1 MKQTINILLI
11 EDNVEYAELIRAILN
26 LSQGL
31 RYQILW
37 AERLDRGL
45 ALLNDHKVDVILLDM
60 SLPDSVGIDTLRSV
74 VDTAPE
80 LPIIILTG
88 YDDETLAIQ
97 SLHQGAQDYLTK
109 GRNET
114 TLLPRAVTYAIERK
128 RAQSALQASESR
140 FRRIIEKNADP
151 IIIIDAQ
158 FKIRFANPAV
168 VRLFRRKYEEMVG
181 TVFSFPMPPPNRT
194 TEIEII
200 DAHGTV
206 SVAEMRTVEIEW
218 EEQRAYL
225 ASLRDITEHK
235 RMLAELE
242 QSRQQDLLTK
252 DVFLSKVSHELRSP
266 LSVIHQFT
274 NILLDGLSGELNE
287 DQEEH
292 LSIISRNVDEL
303 RSMIDDL
310 LQVTKTEI
318 NEMFSVS
325 RHKPG
330 NINLV
335 SESIPLKGLVDEV
348 QSMLRTIAAKK
359 EIRLEAVVSHDLP
372 HAHADPHRVKQVLN
386 NLINN
391 GIKFTAEGGS
401 VDVTAEVS
409 PDDQDRIL
417 VSVHDTGPGIAN
429 DEKEKIFEYLYQ
441 SDATIDGSRK
451 GLGIGLYI
459 CREIIE
465 RQGGQIWVES
475 RPGNGS
481 TFKFTLPVFSL
492 EKLVSSVVTS
502 ETAKAGQV
510 GIITVEVFPEKD
522 RVLNNQD
529 EKVLTEIWNILKF
542 CILPDLDLVLP
553 RIGRMDRG
561 EVFFVLACSPP
572 QGIRAMI
579 RRIQSQL
586 RQCAHLQ
593 ESDLSPVISPITQG
607 LFDEASSL
615 SYGRQLEVVVNTLE
629 KLVKEKT
636 DQRRNFNGKKEN
648 TCGR

>member
-1 MKQTINILLI
+1 MMKHTINILLI
-11 EDNVEYAELIRAILN
+11 EDNTDYAELIRAILN
-26 LSQGL
+26 LSQGS
-31 RYQILW
+31 RYHILW
-37 AERLDRGL
+37 AERLDQGL
-45 ALLNDHKVDVILLDM
+45 TLLNDHKVDVILLDM
-60 SLPDSVGIDTLRSV
+60 SLPDSVGIDTLRRI
-74 VDTAPE
+74 VDIAPE

-88 YDDETLAIQ
+88 HDDETLAIQ

-114 TLLPRAVTYAIERK
+114 ALLPRAVTYAIERK

-181 TVFSFPMPPPNRT
+181 TVFSFPFPPPNRT

-200 DAHGTV
+200 DAHGKV

-218 EEQRAYL
+218 EEERAYL

-235 RMLAELE
+235 RMLVELE
-242 QSRQQDLLTK
+242 QTRQQELLTK

-274 NILLDGLSGELNE
+274 TIMLDGLSGELNE
-287 DQEEH
+287 DQKEY
-292 LSIISRNVDEL
+292 LSIISSNVDEL
-303 RSMIDDL
+303 RTMIDDL

-325 RHKPG
+325 RHKPE

-335 SESIPLKGLVDEV
+335 SESVSLKGLVDEV
-348 QSMLRTIAAKK
+348 QSMLRTIAAEKQ
-359 EIRLEAVVSHDLP
+359 IRLKAAVPHDLP

-401 VDVTAEVS
+401 VEVAAEVS
-409 PDDQDRIL
+409 PDCQDRIL
-417 VSVHDTGPGIAN
+417 ISVHDTGPGIAN

-459 CREIIE
+459 CREIVK
-465 RQGGQIWVES
+465 RQGGKIWVES
-475 RPGNGS
+475 RTGSGS

-492 EKLVSSVVTS
+492 EKLVSSVFTAK
-502 ETAKAGQV
+502 TAKAGHV
-510 GIITVEVFPEKD
+510 GIITVEVFPEAS
-522 RVLNNQD
+522 RVLTNQD
-529 EKVLTEIWNILKF
+529 EKVLSEIWNILKF

-553 RIGRMDRG
+553 RIGRMERG

-572 QGIRAMI
+572 QGINAMI
-579 RRIQSQL
+579 RRIQGQL
-586 RQCAHLQ
+586 RQCTRLR
-593 ESDLSPVISPITQG
+593 ESDLSPAISPVTQD
-607 LFDEASSL
+607 LFNEDNPL
-615 SYGRQLEVVVNTLE
+615 SYGRQLEIVVNTLE
-629 KLVKEKT
+629 KLVKEKI
-636 DQRRNFNGKKEN
+636 DQRRDLNGKKEN
-648 TCGR
+648 TRG

>member
-1 MKQTINILLI
+1 MSHIINILLI
-11 EDNVEYAELIRAILN
+11 EDNADYAELIRAILN
-26 LSQGL
+26 LSQGPG
-31 RYQILW
+31 YHILW
-37 AERLDRGL
+37 AERLDRGV

-60 SLPDSVGIDTLRSV
+60 SLPDSVGISTLRTIVSS
-74 VDTAPE
+74 APD

-88 YDDETLAIQ
+88 HDDETLAIQ

-114 TLLPRAVTYAIERK
+114 ALLPRAVTYAIERK
-128 RAQSALQASESR
+128 RAHSSLQASESR

-158 FKIRFANPAV
+158 FKIRFANPAA
-168 VRLFRRKYEEMVG
+168 VRLFRRELEEIVG
-181 TVFSFPMPPPNRT
+181 TVFGFPLPLPDRT

-200 DAHGTV
+200 DAQGKV

-218 EEQRAYL
+218 EEEKACL

-235 RMLAELE
+235 QMLAELE
-242 QSRQQDLLTK
+242 QNRQQELLTK

-274 NILLDGLSGELNE
+274 TILLDGLSGELNE
-287 DQEEH
+287 DQKEH

-303 RSMIDDL
+303 RTMIDDL

-318 NEMFSVS
+318 DEIFDVS
-325 RHKPG
+325 RHKPEH
-330 NINLV
+330 INLV
-335 SESIPLKGLVDEV
+335 SESIPLKGLIDEV

-359 EIRLEAVVSHDLP
+359 QIRLKAAVPHDLP
-372 HAHADPHRVKQVLN
+372 HAHADPHRVRQVLN

-391 GIKFTAEGGS
+391 GIKFTPAGGS
-401 VDVTAEVS
+401 VAVAAEVL
-409 PDDQDRIL
+409 PERQDRIL
-417 VSVHDTGPGIAN
+417 ISVHDTGPGVAD

-441 SDATIDGSRK
+441 SDTTIDGSRK

-465 RQGGQIWVES
+465 RHGGHIWVDS
-475 RPGNGS
+475 RPGSGS
-481 TFKFTLPVFSL
+481 AFKFTLPVFSL
-492 EKLVSSVVTS
+492 ERLVSSVFTAR
-502 ETAKAGQV
+502 TAKDGQV
-510 GIITVEVFPEKD
+510 GLITVEVFPEKA
-522 RVLNNQD
+522 RILNNQD
-529 EKVLTEIWNILKF
+529 EKVLAEIWNILKY

-553 RIGRMDRG
+553 RIGRMDTG

-572 QGIRAMI
+572 QGISAMI
-579 RRIQSQL
+579 RRIQGQL
-586 RQCAHLQ
+586 RQCACLQ
-593 ESDLSPVISPITQG
+593 ESDLSPAISPVTQD
-607 LFDEASSL
+607 LLNSDRSL
-615 SYGRQLEVVVNTLE
+615 PYDRQLDVVVNTME
-629 KLVKEKT
+629 KLVKGKI

-648 TCGR
+648 SCG

>member
-1 MKQTINILLI
+1 
-11 EDNVEYAELIRAILN
+11 
-26 LSQGL
+26 
-31 RYQILW
+31 
-37 AERLDRGL
+37 
-45 ALLNDHKVDVILLDM
+45 
-60 SLPDSVGIDTLRSV
+60 
-74 VDTAPE
+74 
-80 LPIIILTG
+80 
-88 YDDETLAIQ
+88 
-97 SLHQGAQDYLTK
+97 
-109 GRNET
+109 
-114 TLLPRAVTYAIERK
+114 
-128 RAQSALQASESR
+128 
-140 FRRIIEKNADP
+140 
-151 IIIIDAQ
+151 
-158 FKIRFANPAV
+158 
-168 VRLFRRKYEEMVG
+168 MVG
-181 TVFSFPMPPPNRT
+181 TVFSFPFPPPNRT

-200 DAHGTV
+200 DAHGKV
-206 SVAEMRTVEIEW
+206 NVAEMRTVEIEW
-218 EEQRAYL
+218 EEEKAYL

-242 QSRQQDLLTK
+242 QTRQQELLTK

-274 NILLDGLSGELNE
+274 TILLDGLSGELNE
-287 DQEEH
+287 AQEEH

-303 RSMIDDL
+303 RTMIDDL
-310 LQVTKTEI
+310 LRVTKTEI

-335 SESIPLKGLVDEV
+335 SESISLKDLVDEV

-359 EIRLEAVVSHDLP
+359 EIRLEAEVSHDLP

-391 GIKFTAEGGS
+391 GIKFTAESGS
-401 VDVTAEVS
+401 VDVTAEIS
-409 PDDQDRIL
+409 PDDRDRIL
-417 VSVHDTGPGIAN
+417 ISVHDTGPGIAD

-441 SDATIDGSRK
+441 SDTTIDGSRK

-492 EKLVSSVVTS
+492 EKLVSSVFTP
-502 ETAKAGQV
+502 ETAEAGQV
-510 GIITVEVFPEKD
+510 GIITVEVFPEKA

-553 RIGRMDRG
+553 RVGRMDRG
-561 EVFFVLACSPP
+561 EAFFVLACSPP

-586 RQCAHLQ
+586 RQCARLQ
-593 ESDLSPVISPITQG
+593 ESDLSPAISPLTQD
-607 LFDEASSL
+607 LLNEDNSL
-615 SYGRQLEVVVNTLE
+615 SYGRQLEIVVNTLE
-629 KLVKEKT
+629 KLVEEKI
-636 DQRRNFNGKKEN
+636 DQRRDFNGKKEN
-648 TCGR
+648 TDSR